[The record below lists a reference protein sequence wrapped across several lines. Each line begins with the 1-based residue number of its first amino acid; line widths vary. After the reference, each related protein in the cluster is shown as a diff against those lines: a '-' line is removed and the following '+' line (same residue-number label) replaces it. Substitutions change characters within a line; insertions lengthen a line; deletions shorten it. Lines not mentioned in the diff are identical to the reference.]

1 MGCTWDCGTHLTPRM
16 EITATG
22 FSRSI
27 ISVFRGIL
35 QPTQQYQIEYMDAE
49 IRYFTKANRVRLE
62 IKDMY
67 SSYFYSPM
75 QDLVAKIS
83 EYVKQIQGG
92 NINIYVLYIFMILIA
107 LLLLVI

>member
-1 MGCTWDCGTHLTPRM
+1 M

-27 ISVFRGIL
+27 ITVFRGIL

-92 NINIYVLYIFMILIA
+92 NINIYVLYIFIILIA